1 MCCSVLRCVIV
12 CCSVLRCVE
21 DLGVVRST
29 KNGDYCVSCSV
40 LQLQCIAVAVCCSE
54 LRCVIVCCSVSK
66 ILVIIA

>member
-1 MCCSVLRCVIV
+1 VCCSVLRCVIV

-40 LQLQCIAVAVCCSE
+40 LQLQCVVASYG
-54 LRCVIVCCSVSK
+54 VS
-66 ILVIIA
+66 